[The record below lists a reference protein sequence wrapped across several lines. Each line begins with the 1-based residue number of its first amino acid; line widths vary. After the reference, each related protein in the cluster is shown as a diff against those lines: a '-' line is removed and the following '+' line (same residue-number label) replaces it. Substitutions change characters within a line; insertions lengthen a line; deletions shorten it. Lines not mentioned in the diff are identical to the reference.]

1 MNLPLRTTSAARS
14 PLNGRSD
21 NGRSATNVRTP
32 PLTEGEDLALLPR
45 VRTAS
50 LIALAAGAV
59 FFPIEFINFPAT
71 DRFWLVVSAG
81 FHTFIATA
89 VLLAS
94 YTSVGTRHADRLAL
108 LLIGGFGLNTLLRVY
123 TYQYHQSLNVAGLI
137 CLLIGSTVLF
147 SWDTRR
153 ALAVCGIFCLAF
165 SIVGQKAIGDADPLL
180 VSLGALVAGSI
191 IAVWSAHALGELR
204 AGLAR
209 RQSELAALSSRLM
222 SVQEEERRRLSRELH
237 DELGQSL
244 TAVMAYLWLIE
255 RQPPEDEVALRTRIG
270 EARHLVSKT
279 LSAMREL
286 SQLLRPSVLDDFG
299 LVPSLDGHLKAFAER
314 HQIAISFSADDLPER
329 LPADV
334 EVALYRITQEALTNV
349 ARHAEASRVRV
360 RLAAEAGELRLEV
373 EDNGVGLPRGDTR
386 SRSGTGLVGI
396 RERARALGGTVAI
409 QSESGTRLTVRLP
422 FP

>member
-1 MNLPLRTTSAARS
+1 MEPSARS
-14 PLNGRSD
+14 PTNGRAD
-21 NGRSATNVRTP
+21 NGRPAPTA
-32 PLTEGEDLALLPR
+32 LAEGEYPALLPR
-45 VRTAS
+45 VRTAA
-50 LIALAAGAV
+50 LIALAAGV
-59 FFPIEFINFPAT
+59 LFFPIEYINFPDP
-71 DRFWLVVSAG
+71 DRFWMLVSAA
-81 FHTFIATA
+81 FHTAIATA

-94 YTSVGTRHADRLAL
+94 FTAVGRRQADRLGL
-108 LLIGGFGLNTLLRVY
+108 LLIAGFGFNTYLRVY
-123 TYQYHQSLNVAGLI
+123 TYQHHQSLNVAGLI
-137 CLLIGSTVLF
+137 CLLVGSTVLF

-153 ALAVCGIFCLAF
+153 TVAVCGIFCLAF
-165 SIVGQKAIGDADPLL
+165 SIVGRAAIGDADPFL

-204 AGLAR
+204 VGLAR
-209 RQSELAALSSRLM
+209 RQGELAALSSRLM

-244 TAVMAYLWLIE
+244 TAVMAYLWLVE
-255 RQPPEDEVALRTRIG
+255 RQPPGDEAALRSRIG

-299 LVPSLDGHLKAFAER
+299 LVPSLDSHLKAFAER
-314 HQIAISFSADDLPER
+314 HQIATTFSADDLPER

-360 RLAAEAGELRLEV
+360 RLASVAGELRLEV
-373 EDNGVGLPRGDTR
+373 EDNGVGLPRGGA
-386 SRSGTGLVGI
+386 SRPGTGLVGI

-409 QSESGTRLTVRLP
+409 SSESGTRLTVRVP

>member
-1 MNLPLRTTSAARS
+1 VDVFLPGTSSAARS
-14 PLNGRSD
+14 LTNGRSD
-21 NGRSATNVRTP
+21 NGRSAP
-32 PLTEGEDLALLPR
+32 SPLTEGEDLALLAR
-45 VRTAS
+45 VRTAA

-59 FFPIEFINFPAT
+59 FFPVEFIHFPAP

-81 FHTFIATA
+81 FHTLIASA

-94 YTSVGTRHADRLAL
+94 FTAPGRRHADGLGMV
-108 LLIGGFGLNTLLRVY
+108 LIAGFGLNTHLRVY
-123 TYQYHQSLNVAGLI
+123 TYTHHQSLNLAGLI
-137 CLLIGSTVLF
+137 CLLVGSTVLF

-153 ALAVCGIFCLAF
+153 TVIVCGIFCLAF
-165 SIVGQKAIGDADPLL
+165 SIVGRAAIGDADPFL
-180 VSLGALVAGSI
+180 VSVGALVAGSI
-191 IAVWSAHALGELR
+191 IAVWSAHALGQLR
-204 AGLAR
+204 TGLAR

-244 TAVMAYLWLIE
+244 TAVMAYLWLVE
-255 RQPPEDEVALRTRIG
+255 RQPPEDEVALRARIG

-329 LPADV
+329 LPAEV

-373 EDNGVGLPRGDTR
+373 EDDGVGLPRDNGQT
-386 SRSGTGLVGI
+386 RSGTGLVGI